1 MTKAAPMPEL
11 PFDIAT
17 CTLPTGTYTIG
28 SEAFKSSRPAHRV
41 ELGAFAIMRYAV
53 SNLLYYQFEQA
64 GGYTTERYWSAMGW
78 RWRQSKSVTVAAFR
92 GESRFNRPQQPV
104 VGVSWYAALA
114 FARWL
119 TEMTPQTWRL
129 PTEAEFEA
137 AARGH
142 DDNSPIQNQPHVA
155 GRIQRPITVDT
166 SAHVAACGAVNL
178 LGNVWEWTSS
188 RWGRN
193 WQSLDYA
200 YPYDPDDGR
209 EDLSGSYAR
218 VMRGGS
224 WFDAP
229 QEAHPARRGRYLPG
243 SRGSNIGFR
252 LVHSVV
258 DAT

>member
-1 MTKAAPMPEL
+1 MPKVTLMPEFV
-11 PFDIAT
+11 FDIPT
-17 CTLPTGTYTIG
+17 DTLPAGTYPIG
-28 SEAFKSSRPAHRV
+28 SDHIASSRPAHTV

-64 GGYTTERYWSAMGW
+64 GGYTTERYWTDIGW
-78 RWRQSKSVTVAAFR
+78 RWRQSKSVTAAAFR

-119 TEMTPQTWRL
+119 AEVTPQAWRL

-137 AARGH
+137 AVRGQ
-142 DDNSPIQNQPHVA
+142 DDNPPPHNSPHVA
-155 GRIQRPITVDT
+155 AQRLITVDT
-166 SAHVAACGAVNL
+166 PAHVAACGAVNL

-193 WQSLDYA
+193 WQSLDYV
-200 YPYDPDDGR
+200 YPYDASDGR
-209 EDLSGSYAR
+209 EDLSGSHAR

-229 QEAHPARRGRYLPG
+229 QEAHPAQRGRYLPG

-252 LVHSVV
+252 LVHSL
-258 DAT
+258 DDTN